1 MKLSSFGWNVSRNF
15 FSSIFARRGKEN
27 MNFNVIIN
35 LISIYEIEGGKKKE
49 ECRK

>member
-15 FSSIFARRGKEN
+15 FFSIFVRKEN